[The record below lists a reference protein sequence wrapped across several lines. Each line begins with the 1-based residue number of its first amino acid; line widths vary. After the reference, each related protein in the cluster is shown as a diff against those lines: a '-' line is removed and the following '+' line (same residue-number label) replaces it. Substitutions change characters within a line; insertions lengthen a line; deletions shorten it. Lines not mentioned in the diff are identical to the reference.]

1 MPLSK
6 KEAAMLEALQ
16 KKAEEPDGPKVAAVN
31 VTVDLGD
38 EKQLQRAR
46 SLGLLGALFGSEDDE
61 DGEDEETEE
70 DEAPKRRS
78 YFEN

>member
-1 MPLSK
+1 
-6 KEAAMLEALQ
+6 MLEALQ

-38 EKQLQRAR
+38 EKQLQRAK
-46 SLGLLGALFGSEDDE
+46 SLGLLGALFGSDDDDE
-61 DGEDEETEE
+61 DGEDEEAEE